1 MYPACLFPSW
11 TPLLSLDLSNKQVTR
26 TPCCFPFVR
35 LSSLSSANA
44 YGDSLAGAPS
54 IAVFQAY
61 MMVACF
67 LAWSLS
73 QAWGLQQSFG
83 EMWLYHAGLFT
94 THRMPRMKFTSTS
107 EFLVCSDSHKLFTG
121 VSWSHTFQIISL
133 LKERLISPRIEFKE
147 DFSIKKKKQ
156 IKNEPVH
163 FIIQSQQ
170 WISHRYIH
178 HPLWNLPPASYPI
191 LPL

>member
-1 MYPACLFPSW
+1 MLWECIIWGPSGDIRKVTQHNVW
-11 TPLLSLDLSNKQVTR
+11 CVQRPWGMEGCTLPVFSQAGPLTPLSVSQTNRLRELRVV
-26 TPCCFPFVR
+26 FPFVR

-44 YGDSLAGAPS
+44 RGDSLAGAPS

-61 MMVACF
+61 IIVACF

-147 DFSIKKKKQ
+147 DFSIKKK
-156 IKNEPVH
+156 
-163 FIIQSQQ
+163 
-170 WISHRYIH
+170 
-178 HPLWNLPPASYPI
+178 
-191 LPL
+191 